1 MDFAGLSAETWVTV
15 NTAFHLAQTGVG
27 LLIAALA
34 LVGYRRRRTRSML
47 ALATGISLLTFVSYL
62 VTLSAVQVLPRVV
75 FPLPGTITELAGLL
89 VLLYAIV
96 LARRD

>member
-1 MDFAGLSAETWVTV
+1 M

-47 ALATGISLLTFVSYL
+47 ALAIGISLLTFVSYL
-62 VTLSAVQVLPRVV
+62 VTLSAVQFLPRMV
-75 FPLPGTITELAGLL
+75 FPLPGTITELVGLL